1 MRDRIVIGL
10 LLCLALLAIIA
21 FMTVNLRGNIAFALE
36 LRGIRLAALVTVA
49 IAIALSTVTF
59 QTITGNRIL
68 TPSIMG
74 LDALYQF
81 GQAALVFAL
90 GGLGYVSLSP
100 HLKFG
105 MEASALM
112 LLAIIILW
120 PALKSRMDLTLM
132 LLAGVVIG
140 GLFRS
145 LTSLLAR
152 LIDPQEFAVAQRAM
166 YANFSAPNTDLLA
179 IAALVTVLAGGFLFS
194 RRHLL
199 DIAALGHDTAIGL
212 GLDWNRLVL
221 VQLITVS
228 LLVAVS
234 TALVGPVTFFGLLI
248 AALAERLTTS
258 RRHASVF
265 VVAMLLGV
273 IVLVG
278 GQTLLQHGLG
288 QAGTLSVVVDFL
300 GGLVFIL
307 LLFARRPR

>member
-10 LLCLALLAIIA
+10 LLCLALLAVIA

-49 IAIALSTVTF
+49 VAIALSTVTF

-81 GQAALVFAL
+81 AQAAIVFAL

-112 LLAIIILW
+112 LLAMLILW

-132 LLAGVVIG
+132 LLAG
-140 GLFRS
+140 
-145 LTSLLAR
+145 A
-152 LIDPQEFAVAQRAM
+152 
-166 YANFSAPNTDLLA
+166 
-179 IAALVTVLAGGFLFS
+179 FLFS
-194 RRHLL
+194 RRHQL
-199 DIAALGHDTAIGL
+199 DIAALGRDTAIGL
-212 GLDWNRLVL
+212 GLDWNRVVL

-248 AALAERLTTS
+248 AALAERLTPS
-258 RRHASVF
+258 RLHAYVF

-307 LLFARRPR
+307 LLFARRTR

>member
-1 MRDRIVIGL
+1 MRDRIVIAVLFG
-10 LLCLALLAIIA
+10 LALIAVLA
-21 FMTVNLRGNIAFALE
+21 FLGVNLRGNIGFALE
-36 LRGIRLAALVTVA
+36 LRAIRLAALVTVA
-49 IAIALSTVTF
+49 VAIALSTVTF
-59 QTITGNRIL
+59 QTITANRIL

-81 GQAALVFAL
+81 GQVALVSAL

-105 MEASALM
+105 LEAAALM
-112 LLAIIILW
+112 LLAMVILW
-120 PALKSRMDLTLM
+120 PSLKSRMDLTLM
-132 LLAGVVIG
+132 LLAGIVIG

-166 YANFSAPNTDLLA
+166 YANFSSPNTELLL
-179 IAALVTVLAGGFLFS
+179 IAALATVVAGGFLFS

-199 DIAALGHDTAIGL
+199 DVAALGRDTAIGL
-212 GLDWNRLVL
+212 GVDWNRVMLVHL
-221 VQLITVS
+221 VIVS
-228 LLVAVS
+228 ALVAVS

-248 AALAERLTTS
+248 TALAERLTAS
-258 RRHASVF
+258 RRHVSVF

-288 QAGTLSVVVDFL
+288 QASTLSVVVDFV

-307 LLFARRPR
+307 LLFARRT

>member
-1 MRDRIVIGL
+1 MRDRIVIVL
-10 LLCLALLAIIA
+10 LLCLALLAITA

-49 IAIALSTVTF
+49 VAIALSTITF

-81 GQAALVFAL
+81 GQAALVFGL

-100 HLKFG
+100 HLKFA
-105 MEASALM
+105 MEATTLM
-112 LLAIIILW
+112 LLAVIILW

-145 LTSLLAR
+145 LTNLLAR
-152 LIDPQEFAVAQRAM
+152 LIDPQEFAVAQRSM
-166 YANFSAPNTDLLA
+166 YANFSAPNTDLLGV
-179 IAALVTVLAGGFLFS
+179 AALVTVIAGSFLLS
-194 RRHLL
+194 RRHHL
-199 DIAALGHDTAIGL
+199 DIDALGRDTAIGL
-212 GLDWNRLVL
+212 GIAWNREIMVHLLV
-221 VQLITVS
+221 VS
-228 LLVAVS
+228 LLVAIS

-258 RRHASVF
+258 RRHGRVF
-265 VVAMLLGV
+265 IVAMLIGV

-307 LLFARRPR
+307 LLFARRTR

>member
-1 MRDRIVIGL
+1 MRDRLLLAV
-10 LLCLALLAIIA
+10 LLCLALMAIAA
-21 FMTVNLRGNIAFALE
+21 FMTVNLRGNLAFALE

-49 IAIALSTVTF
+49 TAIALSTVVF

-81 GQAALVFAL
+81 GQVALVFAL
-90 GGLGYVSLSP
+90 GGLGFVSLSP

-105 MEASALM
+105 LEAAALM
-112 LLAIIILW
+112 LLAIVILW

-145 LTSLLAR
+145 LTSLVAR
-152 LIDPQEFAVAQRAM
+152 LIDPQEFAIAQQTM
-166 YANFSAPNTDLLA
+166 VANFSSPNTELLA
-179 IAALVTVLAGGFLFS
+179 IAMFVTLLAGGYVFA
-194 RRHLL
+194 RRNLL
-199 DIAALGHDTAIGL
+199 DIIALGRDTAIGL
-212 GLDWNRLVL
+212 GVEWNRVVL
-221 VQLITVS
+221 IHLLLVS
-228 LLVAVS
+228 LLVSVS

-248 AALAERLTTS
+248 AALAERLTPS
-258 RRHASVF
+258 RRHGRVF
-265 VVAMLLGV
+265 VTAMLLGV

-278 GQTLLQHGLG
+278 GQTVLQHGLG
-288 QAGTLSVVVDFL
+288 QASTLSVVVDFV

-307 LLFARRPR
+307 LLLRRRLR

>member
-1 MRDRIVIGL
+1 MADRLLIV
-10 LLCLALLAIIA
+10 LLCCLTLIAVVA
-21 FMTVNLRGNIAFALE
+21 FMGVNLRGNIVFALE
-36 LRGIRLAALVTVA
+36 LRAIKLTALVTVA
-49 IAIALSTVTF
+49 IAIAFSTVTF

-81 GQAALVFAL
+81 GQAVLVFGL

-105 MEASALM
+105 LEAAALM
-112 LLAIIILW
+112 LLAIVILW
-120 PALKSRMDLTLM
+120 PALKRQMDLTLM
-132 LLAGVVIG
+132 LLSGVIIG
-140 GLFRS
+140 ALFRS
-145 LTSLLAR
+145 MTNLLAR

-166 YANFSAPNTDLLA
+166 FANFSSPNADLLLF
-179 IAALVTVLAGGFLFS
+179 AALVTAMASGFLFS
-194 RRHLL
+194 RRRLL
-199 DIAALGHDTAIGL
+199 DIAALGRATAIGL
-212 GLDWNRLVL
+212 GVDWNRVVVIHLLV
-221 VQLITVS
+221 VS

-248 AALAERLTTS
+248 AALAERLTRS
-258 RRHASVF
+258 RRHACVF
-265 VVAMLLGV
+265 TVATLLGV

-288 QAGTLSVVVDFL
+288 QASTLSVVIDFV

-307 LLFARRPR
+307 LLFARRAR

>member
-1 MRDRIVIGL
+1 MADRLLIV
-10 LLCLALLAIIA
+10 LLCCLTVIA
-21 FMTVNLRGNIAFALE
+21 VVAFLGVNLRGNIVFALE
-36 LRGIRLAALVTVA
+36 LRAIKLTALVTVA

-81 GQAALVFAL
+81 GQAVLVFGL

-105 MEASALM
+105 LEAAALM
-112 LLAIIILW
+112 LFAIVILW
-120 PALKSRMDLTLM
+120 PALKRQMDLTLM
-132 LLAGVVIG
+132 LLSGIIIG
-140 GLFRS
+140 ALFRS
-145 LTSLLAR
+145 MTNLLAR

-166 YANFSAPNTDLLA
+166 FANFSSPNADLLLF
-179 IAALVTVLAGGFLFS
+179 AALVTAMASGFLFS

-199 DIAALGHDTAIGL
+199 DIAALGRDTAIGL
-212 GLDWNRLVL
+212 GVDWNRMVVIHLLV
-221 VQLITVS
+221 VS

-248 AALAERLTTS
+248 AALAERLTRS
-258 RRHASVF
+258 RRHVCVF
-265 VVAMLLGV
+265 TVAMLLGV

-278 GQTLLQHGLG
+278 GQTLLQHGLD
-288 QAGTLSVVVDFL
+288 QASALSVVIDFV

-307 LLFARRPR
+307 LLFARRAR

>member
-1 MRDRIVIGL
+1 MRERIVIAL
-10 LLCLALLAIIA
+10 LLGLALTTMAA
-21 FMTVNLRGNIAFALE
+21 FMGVNLRGNIAFALE

-81 GQAALVFAL
+81 GQAALVFGL

-100 HLKFG
+100 LLKFG
-105 MEASALM
+105 AETAALM
-112 LLAIIILW
+112 LLAMIILR
-120 PALKSRMDLTLM
+120 PALKSQMDLTRM
-132 LLAGVVIG
+132 LLAGVIIG
-140 GLFRS
+140 ALFRS
-145 LTSLLAR
+145 MTSLIAR

-166 YANFSAPNTDLLA
+166 VANFSSPMIDLLL
-179 IAALVTVLAGGFLFS
+179 IAVLVTVIAGGFLLS
-194 RRHLL
+194 SRHLL
-199 DIAALGHDTAIGL
+199 DVAALGRDTAIGL
-212 GLDWNRLVL
+212 GVAWNRAVMIHLLV
-221 VQLITVS
+221 VS

-234 TALVGPVTFFGLLI
+234 TALVGPVTFLGLLVT
-248 AALAERLTTS
+248 ALAERLTAS
-258 RRHASVF
+258 RRHDTLFA
-265 VVAMLLGV
+265 VAILLGV

-288 QAGTLSVVVDFL
+288 QASTLSVVVDFI

-307 LLFARRPR
+307 LLFARRTR

>member
-10 LLCLALLAIIA
+10 LLCLALLAVIA

-49 IAIALSTVTF
+49 VAIALSTVTF

-81 GQAALVFAL
+81 GQAALVFAF

-100 HLKFG
+100 HLKFV

-112 LLAIIILW
+112 LLAIVILW

-145 LTSLLAR
+145 LTNLIAR

-166 YANFSAPNTDLLA
+166 YANFSSPNTDLLA
-179 IAALVTVLAGGFLFS
+179 VAALVTVLAGAFLVS
-194 RRHLL
+194 RRHQL
-199 DIAALGHDTAIGL
+199 DIAALGRDTAIGL
-212 GLDWNRLVL
+212 GIEWNREIIIHLLV
-221 VQLITVS
+221 VS

-248 AALAERLTTS
+248 AALAERLTAS

-265 VVAMLLGV
+265 LVAMLLGV

-307 LLFARRPR
+307 LLFARRTR